1 MILVADTTVSRVA
14 GRDPK
19 STFDA
24 PVNEVPVRVT
34 VLAPARG
41 PSVGETA
48 VTVGTAWYVYRFC
61 GAPALVPLGVVTR
74 TLTVPA
80 VAAGTTAVIFV
91 ADATVKRVAGRVPKR
106 TFEAPVNVVPV
117 RVTVFPPTSG
127 PAEGETAV
135 TVGADAAEAGRLGA
149 KAEPT
154 PKATVTAQERNPAVD
169 QRAVGRIMGLFRGNR
184 PFASEPSAASGSVGW
199 KCATRVRP

>member
-91 ADATVKRVAGRVPKR
+91 ADT
-106 TFEAPVNVVPV
+106 
-117 RVTVFPPTSG
+117 
-127 PAEGETAV
+127 
-135 TVGADAAEAGRLGA
+135 AEAGRLGA

-184 PFASEPSAASGSVGW
+184 PFASEPSAASGSAGW
-199 KCATRVRP
+199 KCATRVRS